1 MANGRSQTIKKSYF
15 VLIGIIW
22 YFKKKLEY
30 LLILSFLEMLSYDS
44 LLVEETPNG
53 SEGVCDTLQSDGE
66 RVYQL
71 ISIIFQ

>member
-1 MANGRSQTIKKSYF
+1 M
-15 VLIGIIW
+15 
-22 YFKKKLEY
+22 EY

-71 ISIIFQ
+71 ISIIF